1 MLDADITA
9 ADARRLLSVPAGPS
23 PRDVGGWSRRDF
35 LRAVGFGVVGGAALG
50 TFGDGLLPFGARDA
64 FAAPP
69 LGPSDHVVIT
79 IVLYGGNDGLNTVV
93 PYTDPHYYRQ
103 RPAIAIAPRDVLAL
117 DAKVGLHPSLVHL
130 KQRFDAGQVAVVQG
144 VGYPNADLSHF
155 TSMAIWM
162 SGRYGPFSPATGW
175 IGRWLD
181 GQPAAVAS
189 LGAVA
194 IDSSVGLHLIGAQQ
208 RGAAVSPYGELFG
221 TDQDP
226 PDVRMYDGL
235 RAMAGPSGR
244 GAFHELYAS
253 ALTTQLDLA
262 RDVSPVFDTQLPERG
277 LPRKLAIA
285 ARLVNAN
292 LGMRVIDVG
301 LGGFD
306 HHDDLDWQHRALLT
320 ELDEAIRTFYETL
333 EPAWHDRVTLVTL
346 SEFGR
351 TSYANGSGGTDHGTA
366 SNLFVIGGGI
376 RGGLYGQQP
385 RLDLLDRWGRVEHHV
400 DFRSVFGTIID
411 RRMGGGAS
419 TVLNGSFEDLGLFTT
434 GPSDP
439 LPPVV
444 DPPAVVSS
452 GVVPILP
459 VRAVD
464 TRTGAGGRRGAFRS
478 GEAWT
483 LPVVGRTGVP
493 AGASA
498 VLARV
503 TVSSASRA
511 SALRIGASGD
521 DAAAVVVETAPG
533 TTQSTVAVL
542 RIGADGAVVLRY
554 DHGSA
559 HIAIDVL
566 GWLTPAATAG
576 LVPLAPARLLDTR
589 VGTGGVRGPLTSR
602 RPASF
607 TVAGRG
613 DVAASDSLV
622 LLQVT
627 TTSATGNGTVT
638 LWPSGT
644 AKPTTPS
651 GQVETRRSCSMLVPV
666 AVGSDGKVNVA
677 VSAGSCQVLVD
688 VVGVVR
694 PGAAL
699 RVVPVPVSRV
709 VDTRTGVGVA
719 TRRLDTKPLSI
730 TLTGAGGLPASGV
743 AAALLKVTATRATTT
758 TAITVHPAGQVPP
771 GVVHVSTSPGRLV
784 TNLVLVPIG
793 TDGAVVVRNQAG
805 ATDIAVDVVGYLP
818 H

>member
-1 MLDADITA
+1 
-9 ADARRLLSVPAGPS
+9 
-23 PRDVGGWSRRDF
+23 
-35 LRAVGFGVVGGAALG
+35 
-50 TFGDGLLPFGARDA
+50 
-64 FAAPP
+64 
-69 LGPSDHVVIT
+69 
-79 IVLYGGNDGLNTVV
+79 
-93 PYTDPHYYRQ
+93 
-103 RPAIAIAPRDVLAL
+103 
-117 DAKVGLHPSLVHL
+117 
-130 KQRFDAGQVAVVQG
+130 
-144 VGYPNADLSHF
+144 
-155 TSMAIWM
+155 
-162 SGRYGPFSPATGW
+162 
-175 IGRWLD
+175 
-181 GQPAAVAS
+181 
-189 LGAVA
+189 
-194 IDSSVGLHLIGAQQ
+194 
-208 RGAAVSPYGELFG
+208 
-221 TDQDP
+221 
-226 PDVRMYDGL
+226 
-235 RAMAGPSGR
+235 MAGVAGR
-244 GAFHELYAS
+244 GVFHELYTS
-253 ALTTQLDLA
+253 ALTSQLDLA
-262 RDVSPVFDTQLPERG
+262 LGVSPVFATDLPDRG
-277 LPRKLAIA
+277 LPRKLAVA

-306 HHDDLDWQHRALLT
+306 HHDDLEWQHRDLLA
-320 ELDEAIRTFYETL
+320 ELDQSIRTFYEVL
-333 EPAWHDRVTLVTL
+333 DPAWHDRVTLVTL

-351 TSYANGSGGTDHGTA
+351 TSYANGSRGTDHGTA
-366 SNLFVIGGGI
+366 SNLFVIGGGV
-376 RGGLYGQQP
+376 RGGLYGRQP
-385 RLDLLDRWGRVEHHV
+385 RLDALDRWDRMEHHV
-400 DFRSVFGTIID
+400 DFRSVLGTIID
-411 RRMGGGAS
+411 HRLGGGGS
-419 TVLNGSFEDLGLFTT
+419 TVLQGQFEDLGLFTT
-434 GPSDP
+434 GPGDP

-444 DPPAVVSS
+444 DPPVVVSS
-452 GVVPILP
+452 GIVPILP

-503 TVSSASRA
+503 TVSSASRS

-533 TTQSTVAVL
+533 TTQTTVAVL
-542 RIGADGAVVLRY
+542 RIGADGAVVLRLN
-554 DHGSA
+554 HGSV
-559 HIAIDVL
+559 HLAIDVL

-607 TVAGRG
+607 TVAGRR

-666 AVGSDGKVNVA
+666 AVGADGKVNVA
-677 VSAGSCQVLVD
+677 VSAGSCQVSVD

-699 RVVPVPVSRV
+699 RVVPVPATRV
-709 VDTRTGVGVA
+709 VDTRSGVGVA
-719 TRRLDTKPLSI
+719 VGRLDTKPLTI
-730 TLTGAGGLPASGV
+730 TLTGAAGLPSSGV
-743 AAALLKVTATRATTT
+743 SAALLQVTATRATTT